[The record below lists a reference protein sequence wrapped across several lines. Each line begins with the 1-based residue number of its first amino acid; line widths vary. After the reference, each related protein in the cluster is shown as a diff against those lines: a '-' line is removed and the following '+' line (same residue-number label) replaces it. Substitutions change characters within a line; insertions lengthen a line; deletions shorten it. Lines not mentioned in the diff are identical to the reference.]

1 LTGSD
6 GDEVEE
12 ILRPAIVAYW
22 EGNIEE
28 DIRQN
33 GVLASLVSEDEHA
46 DGERLVEE
54 AVSEILSE
62 YELQFDDSDVSTIAE
77 QVDVFS
83 IIAANQDR
91 DGGDYEYE
99 GRGGGR
105 GGGDVDVI
113 DDLFEM
119 EGPMRGS

>member
-1 LTGSD
+1 MTGSD

-33 GVLASLVSEDEHA
+33 GVLVSLVSEDEHA